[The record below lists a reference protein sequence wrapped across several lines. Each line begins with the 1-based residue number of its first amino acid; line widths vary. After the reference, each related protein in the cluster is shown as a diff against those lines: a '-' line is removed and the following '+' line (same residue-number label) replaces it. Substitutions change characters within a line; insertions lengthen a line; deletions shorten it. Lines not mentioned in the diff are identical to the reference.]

1 MIFETQ
7 VVLRSVHKCEKRI
20 IDIKNK
26 IWKEEDVSV
35 PTAPT
40 TSTVDTPATSTIPT
54 TPTTAIIPTTPL
66 SAVVPPQLSTE
77 DKTKEEEVN
86 KKNESET
93 KDEDTTPLKDKT
105 KEEEVNKKNESE
117 TKDKDV
123 TPLDPDS
130 PKARGILYD
139 QNQQKLEKEKKEQIQ
154 AAIKI
159 QASSRGRATRKAEKK
174 QEILNKLEKMR
185 RLGVQGIKHFN
196 MSSDVNEMEEELSR
210 IVHR

>member
-1 MIFETQ
+1 M
-7 VVLRSVHKCEKRI
+7 RSVHKCEKRI

-26 IWKEEDVSV
+26 IWKEDVSV

-40 TSTVDTPATSTIPT
+40 TSTVDTPSTSTIPL

-139 QNQQKLEKEKKEQIQ
+139 QNQKKLEKEKKEQIQ

>member
-1 MIFETQ
+1 M
-7 VVLRSVHKCEKRI
+7 RSVHKCEKRI

-26 IWKEEDVSV
+26 IWKEDVSV

-40 TSTVDTPATSTIPT
+40 TSTVDTPSTSTIPT

-93 KDEDTTPLKDKT
+93 KDKDATPL
-105 KEEEVNKKNESE
+105 
-117 TKDKDV
+117 
-123 TPLDPDS
+123 LDPDS

-139 QNQQKLEKEKKEQIQ
+139 QNQKKLEKEKKEQIQ